1 MTGLYEAC
9 KTGCYRGSQD
19 KVPRDMPS
27 RRSAIAHISV
37 QGRFMCALES
47 LLRSSVH
54 YG

>member
-9 KTGCYRGSQD
+9 KTGCYRGSQ
-19 KVPRDMPS
+19 DMPS